1 MLGLLE
7 AAALGEALATTGLT
21 PPVPASGAARR
32 PARMYRRG
40 QFGLRSHCNRQ
51 AGYKPCAAHAWRGR
65 ARLAQGTNLAA
76 GTQCRKVVCRS
87 ALPMTKIGRH
97 PGSESAFAPPAPH
110 YSHLIDRTKRA
121 RKRESGSGPC
131 AARLAIVSPDGSPR
145 AALVLE
151 TVRVWALIREFRVV
165 TAFASLDEALFEQK
179 PGRPSH
185 LRWPVD
191 TSKLALSRSGLH
203 LAESQRKH
211 SGRTMASVG
220 SRWRCDGTC
229 GGLHQWLRWAAVDR

>member
-1 MLGLLE
+1 
-7 AAALGEALATTGLT
+7 
-21 PPVPASGAARR
+21 
-32 PARMYRRG
+32 
-40 QFGLRSHCNRQ
+40 
-51 AGYKPCAAHAWRGR
+51 
-65 ARLAQGTNLAA
+65 
-76 GTQCRKVVCRS
+76 
-87 ALPMTKIGRH
+87 MTKIGRQCQGQFFFSRNKPEGSRLVLAASS

-131 AARLAIVSPDGSPR
+131 AAKLAIVSLDGSPR
-145 AALVLE
+145 AALVLD

-229 GGLHQWLRWAAVDR
+229 GGLHQWLRWAPVDR

>member
-87 ALPMTKIGRH
+87 ALPMTKIGRQSQ
-97 PGSESAFAPPAPH
+97 PSKAIFFFFP
-110 YSHLIDRTKRA
+110 KQA
-121 RKRESGSGPC
+121 RRFKAGFGC
-131 AARLAIVSPDGSPR
+131 V
-145 AALVLE
+145 
-151 TVRVWALIREFRVV
+151 
-165 TAFASLDEALFEQK
+165 
-179 PGRPSH
+179 
-185 LRWPVD
+185 
-191 TSKLALSRSGLH
+191 
-203 LAESQRKH
+203 
-211 SGRTMASVG
+211 
-220 SRWRCDGTC
+220 
-229 GGLHQWLRWAAVDR
+229 

>member
-7 AAALGEALATTGLT
+7 AAALGEAPQATTGLT

-32 PARMYRRG
+32 G
-40 QFGLRSHCNRQ
+40 GLRACTGADNLGSVPTASARPGTSP
-51 AGYKPCAAHAWRGR
+51 ALLMPGAAERGLRKARTWRP
-65 ARLAQGTNLAA
+65 ALSAA
-76 GTQCRKVVCRS
+76 
-87 ALPMTKIGRH
+87 
-97 PGSESAFAPPAPH
+97 
-110 YSHLIDRTKRA
+110 
-121 RKRESGSGPC
+121 RESGSGPC
-131 AARLAIVSPDGSPR
+131 AAKLAIVSLDGPPR
-145 AALVLE
+145 AALVLD

-229 GGLHQWLRWAAVDR
+229 GGLHQWLRWAPVDR